1 MRWPLG
7 PGDDLEERMVG
18 AFEVFLESLMGLGV
32 VWEARPGGAAVW
44 IPPDR
49 AEAWDEAQRDTG
61 VYALTDDGG
70 RRWATFWQ
78 WIGSKIPD
86 ERLWHLDS
94 IGVAP
99 EMQGRG
105 VGAALVDFGLAMA
118 RADGTGML
126 LETGSPGNVP
136 YYERFGFRVVDDA
149 DAPDGG
155 PRIWFMRWDP

>member
-32 VWEARPGGAAVW
+32 VWEARPGLGAAVW

-49 AEAWDEAQRDTG
+49 AEAWDEAGDTG
-61 VYALTDDGG
+61 VYALTDEGG
-70 RRWATFWQ
+70 RRWATFWE
-78 WIGSKIPD
+78 WVGSKIPD

-105 VGAALVDFGLAMA
+105 VGSALVDFGLAMA
-118 RADGTGML
+118 RADGTAW
-126 LETGSPGNVP
+126 V
-136 YYERFGFRVVDDA
+136 
-149 DAPDGG
+149 
-155 PRIWFMRWDP
+155 